1 MTNENQE
8 NQILDL
14 LADALYKAQQEMER
28 AIKDSSNPH
37 FRSKYADLSSII
49 DACIPALN
57 KHGISVL
64 QPIIEKDGK
73 EYIETIL
80 LHKSGQRTSCFT
92 RILYDKTEIDKNTG
106 KQKNVAQAFG
116 SGVTYARRYGLQS
129 FICLGAEDDDGEK
142 AYTKEQPKKIEVVF
156 INDEQQEELKQLAN
170 QKGVSLEEVCQK
182 SNAESLNKINVK
194 FYQAL
199 LKGLNNKPD
208 VVVDEVKEAE

>member
-1 MTNENQE
+1 MTNENQIE

-14 LADALYKAQQEMER
+14 LADALYKAQQDMER

-37 FRSKYADLSSII
+37 FKSKYADLSSVI

-92 RILYDKTEIDKNTG
+92 RIFYNQNT
-106 KQKNVAQAFG
+106 AQAFG

-142 AYTKEQPKKIEVVF
+142 ASAGKEQSKKIEVVF

-194 FYQAL
+194 FFSAL
-199 LKGLNNKPD
+199 VKGLNNKPD
-208 VVVDEVKEAE
+208 VVVDEVKEVE

>member
-1 MTNENQE
+1 MTNENQIE
-8 NQILDL
+8 NIDL
-14 LADALYKAQQEMER
+14 LADALCKAQQEMER

-37 FRSKYADLSSII
+37 FKSKYADLSSVI

-57 KHGISVL
+57 KHSISVL

-92 RILYDKTEIDKNTG
+92 RIFYNQNT
-106 KQKNVAQAFG
+106 AQAFG

-142 AYTKEQPKKIEVVF
+142 ASAGKEQSKKIEVVF
-156 INDEQQEELKQLAN
+156 INDEQQEELKLLAN
-170 QKGVSLEEVCQK
+170 QKGVSLEEICQK

-194 FYQAL
+194 FFSAL
-199 LKGLNNKPD
+199 VKGLNNKPD
-208 VVVDEVKEAE
+208 VVVDEVKEVE